1 MVHFYGTI
9 QGHRGIAS
17 RCGSTNSGMVA
28 MVKSWTNTPE
38 MRLFETDGED
48 DLRISFPE
56 NMKTT
61 INGRDYKT
69 TEDNIANLM
78 DFKEKIENGEIETDE
93 DIKKFAEER
102 W

>member
-1 MVHFYGTI
+1 MAHFYGTI

-17 RCGSTNSGMVA
+17 RCGSANSGMVA
-28 MVKSWTNTPE
+28 MVKSWKNTAE

-56 NMKTT
+56 NMKAT

-69 TEDNIANLM
+69 TEDNIPNLM
-78 DFKEKIENGEIETDE
+78 DFKHKLENGEIETDE
-93 DIKKFAEER
+93 DIKEFAEER